1 MLATTDPSIDP
12 EMKVSTGTCLC
23 ETYRSSKDGQP
34 YA

>member
-1 MLATTDPSIDP
+1 MLATTDPIDP
-12 EMKVSTGTCLC
+12 EMKAPAGTCLC